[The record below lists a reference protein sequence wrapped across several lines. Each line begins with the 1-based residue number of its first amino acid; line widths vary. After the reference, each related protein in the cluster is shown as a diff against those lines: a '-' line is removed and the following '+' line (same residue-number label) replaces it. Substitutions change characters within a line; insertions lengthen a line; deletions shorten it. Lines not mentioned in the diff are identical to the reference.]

1 MFLYPD
7 YLLEQC
13 AENMYTFLKK
23 EYIWQNIICLRKT
36 FAEWQKIHLWNKHW
50 FDEVVPIP
58 D

>member
-23 EYIWQNIICLRKT
+23 ENIWQNIICLRKT
-36 FAEWQKIHLWNKHW
+36 FAEWQKFTSETNIDLTK
-50 FDEVVPIP
+50 
-58 D
+58 